1 MFTPGRIYFIIFFVI
16 AFAVGI
22 VWAYRKEIKLRAS
35 LYKGTWK
42 TTIGILVFLILFASA
57 IRLLKF
63 L

>member
-16 AFAVGI
+16 AFIIGVT
-22 VWAYRKEIKLRAS
+22 WAYRKEIKLRAS
-35 LYKGTWK
+35 QYKGTWK
-42 TTIGILVFLILFASA
+42 TTIGILVFLVLFASA